1 MSRKKTLDPGA
12 QAQDPS
18 FADQGTGSRRQ
29 GIGKR
34 LQGTGQGLQG
44 AGNRR
49 KGTGRGME
57 GADNRLQGAGNRRK
71 GTGRGMEGTGH
82 GMESAGQGLEGAGQ
96 GLEVTGQGLYS
107 AHAGAAPLDGA
118 ELMQLQMGEIGPE
131 DLVICADDG
140 KFYWVPKATYKAVPL
155 APILEDRPRQLLTL
169 GCVIATVKPGTF
181 PGIGSAC
188 YVINLPLIR
197 KPRMP

>member
-12 QAQDPS
+12 QAQDAS

-49 KGTGRGME
+49 KGTGQGQE
-57 GADNRLQGAGNRRK
+57 GADNRRKGAGNRRK
-71 GTGRGMEGTGH
+71 GTGHGMVSTGH
-82 GMESAGQGLEGAGQ
+82 GMESAGQGLQGIGQ
-96 GLEVTGQGLYS
+96 GLEGID
-107 AHAGAAPLDGA
+107 AGAAPRDGA